1 MPTIN
6 QLVRK
11 NRSDKK
17 RKSKSPVLGIGLN
30 SIQKKQTDKNSPQKS
45 GVCTRVGTMTP

>member
-30 SIQKKQTDKNSPQKS
+30 SIQNKQIKTHLKNVEYVLVLVQ
-45 GVCTRVGTMTP
+45 

>member
-30 SIQKKQTDKNSPQKS
+30 SIQKKQIKMLLKS
-45 GVCTRVGTMTP
+45 VVFVLVLVL